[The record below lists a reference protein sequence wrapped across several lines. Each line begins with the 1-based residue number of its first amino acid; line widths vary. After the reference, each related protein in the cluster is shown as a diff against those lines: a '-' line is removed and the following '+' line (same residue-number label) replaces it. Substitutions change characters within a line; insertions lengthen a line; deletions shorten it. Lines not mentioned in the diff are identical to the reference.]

1 MASGSIFSTK
11 VDTSQRIMSIDFYD
25 EDRNIKVTFPAGRSL
40 DFEEKTDHGGFD
52 PEIDRDYFFCFNL
65 NYRHPYQLRQI
76 LMEHVERLLE
86 KAEEAAPA
94 EPAGQARPRPGAH
107 PRGRPRIHRRPAK
120 TRPRPAPPNIDPHPH
135 FRPSEIPRY
144 LR

>member
-25 EDRNIKVTFPAGRSL
+25 EDMNIKVTFPAGRSL

-76 LMEHVERLLE
+76 LMEHVERLFSMDKKNPLIPVSRE
-86 KAEEAAPA
+86 NWFSTIDKLLNQVFPNNQKQAYFDPNKPMEIFIPA
-94 EPAGQARPRPGAH
+94 
-107 PRGRPRIHRRPAK
+107 
-120 TRPRPAPPNIDPHPH
+120 
-135 FRPSEIPRY
+135 
-144 LR
+144 